1 MLSRKYYK
9 QFADIIKD
17 NTKSISVDVD
27 ISTSEG
33 VEDNCSMISIN
44 YIEKETLINDLSL
57 MFKIDNRLF
66 KESKF
71 IDACNERVGGND
83 NVW

>member
-57 MFKIDNRLF
+57 MFKIDNSNFDDCRF
-66 KESKF
+66 VE
-71 IDACNERVGGND
+71 ACNMRVGGED
-83 NVW
+83 NV